1 MAAYP
6 TATTRVSFQLRM
18 KRTAS
23 VPTTWIKL
31 WITMAKLLFSASA
44 MVSMSLVK

>member
-6 TATTRVSFQLRM
+6 TATTSVSRQLRR
-18 KRTAS
+18 KRSAR
-23 VPTTWIKL
+23 VPTTWMKL

-44 MVSMSLVK
+44 MVSSRW